1 MPTSRLQ
8 NKTAI
13 ITGAGQ
19 GIGLAIA
26 RRFANEGAH
35 IVIAEIDAAL
45 AHEAAQ
51 AIHDTGG
58 DALAL
63 PTDVA
68 DPSSIGLMLHAT
80 LDRFGSLDILVN
92 NAAFAGY
99 PFADAVQDIPLE
111 SWRKLFSV
119 NLDGVL
125 LCSQAAA
132 RQMIAQGRG
141 GRIVNIASIMGL
153 LGVPRMA
160 AYQVAKRAVMGLTT
174 SLALELVP
182 HGIVVNAIAPGWV
195 DTRWNVEA
203 VQTPQWH
210 DKYLKTGRLP
220 IRRQATPD
228 EIASVALF
236 FASDDCSYVVGQT
249 LIVDGGLSLT
259 LE

>member
-1 MPTSRLQ
+1 MPNTRLQ
-8 NKTAI
+8 DKTAV
-13 ITGAGQ
+13 ITGAGR

-26 RRFANEGAH
+26 RRFAGEGARV
-35 IVIAEIDAAL
+35 VIAEIEAGL
-45 AHEAAQ
+45 AQEAAQ
-51 AIHDTGG
+51 SIVAAGG
-58 DALAL
+58 QALAL

-68 DPSSIGLMLHAT
+68 DPESVAQMVRGAAE
-80 LDRFGSLDILVN
+80 RFGAVDILVN

-99 PFADAVQDIPLE
+99 PFAADIQDIPLE

-125 LCSQAAA
+125 LCAQAAA

-141 GRIVNIASIMGL
+141 GRIINIASIMGL
-153 LGVPRMA
+153 LGVPRLA
-160 AYQVAKRAVMGLTT
+160 AYQVAKRAVMGLTS

-182 HGIVVNAIAPGWV
+182 HGIVVNCIAPGWV
-195 DTRWNVEA
+195 DTRWNEAA
-203 VQTPQWH
+203 VQTPEWR

-220 IRRQATPD
+220 IRRQATTD

-236 FASDDCSYVVGQT
+236 FASDDCSYVIGQT